1 QLKFNLSITY
11 KTTRAAIKPYLGNR
25 TQKLF
30 IFASK
35 DPSLRWRGDSD
46 LNAARNL
53 ALRGLLCT

>member
-1 QLKFNLSITY
+1 M
-11 KTTRAAIKPYLGNR
+11 GNR

-35 DPSLRWRGDSD
+35 DPSLCWRGDSDLNAARND